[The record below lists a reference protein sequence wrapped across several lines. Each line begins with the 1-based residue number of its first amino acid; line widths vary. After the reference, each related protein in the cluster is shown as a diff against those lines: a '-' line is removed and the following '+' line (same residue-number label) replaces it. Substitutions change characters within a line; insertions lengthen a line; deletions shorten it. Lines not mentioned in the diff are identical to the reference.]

1 VASVAA
7 PDHLVFALTCDKFEI
22 SSYSPMTESTAAGS
36 PPSQRRS
43 NFILRALI
51 DEMLEQVREL
61 DRHSAAWTPA
71 ERAQREREVDD
82 LMARVRRA
90 AMKGPPA

>member
-1 VASVAA
+1 
-7 PDHLVFALTCDKFEI
+7 
-22 SSYSPMTESTAAGS
+22 MTESTPQA
-36 PPSQRRS
+36 PPLAHRRS

-61 DRHSAAWTPA
+61 DRHSAEMASEERVRA
-71 ERAQREREVDD
+71 EQALDE

-90 AMKGPPA
+90 AMKGPAA

>member
-1 VASVAA
+1 
-7 PDHLVFALTCDKFEI
+7 
-22 SSYSPMTESTAAGS
+22 MTDIQPLDS
-36 PPSQRRS
+36 PPPQRRS

-61 DRHSAAWTPA
+61 DRHSAAWTPDQ
-71 ERAQREREVDD
+71 RAQREREVDE